1 VRDTASSGPSR
12 PQRPEDYEGLYW
24 TPSARAS
31 PAPPAPRTPS
41 LPQLSPLEFRR
52 HSSSS
57 GSERQGSDGTGNNS
71 NGNRS
76 NGDSSNGN
84 NSSNGGSHTTNGAD
98 SQEEVDNAL
107 LSLLK
112 EGGVKIHS
120 ILLAQADAGV
130 KPNIREWTYT
140 DIQRLPLSQR
150 QEWLLACRQ
159 ELDSLRAR
167 SVYELV
173 SPPPGRKVIKNRWVF
188 DVKTD
193 GRKRAR
199 LVAKGFSQVEGID
212 YDEIFSPVVRY
223 ETVRLILALAAI
235 QRWQMSSVDVKTAF
249 LYGELDEEL
258 YMEQPQGFK
267 VKNHEHK
274 VLRLKRAIYG
284 LKQAALQW
292 WKALDKSMIE
302 IGFRRLKSDAGIF
315 VQDGRNG
322 PKVIVIVYVDDAVFL
337 GPADQD
343 VRHAKAQF
351 MRKWECRDIGPTK
364 EFLRMRLH
372 VHKDFIALEQ
382 KDYLVK
388 VLERFGMQNAKSAMT
403 PLPSGYVPT
412 PNDGPIDEKLR
423 NRYQQLIGSLL
434 YLMLGTRPDI
444 AFAVTKMSQFAANP
458 TQEHF
463 DKALYICRYL
473 VGTADYDLQYKRS
486 GNGLIAYADAD
497 WGSDTNTRRSI
508 SGNLVMLADGA
519 ISWTSKAQKTIALS
533 STEAEYMSISD
544 ASRQL
549 VWIHSLL
556 GELKIPIKS
565 IPLCGDNQGSIFT
578 AANPVTE
585 KRTKHIDI
593 RYHFIREVIDS
604 GIVTLHFVETNN
616 NSADMLTK
624 NLVRDKFL
632 TCRKT
637 LGLRFFSTK

>member
-1 VRDTASSGPSR
+1 
-12 PQRPEDYEGLYW
+12 
-24 TPSARAS
+24 
-31 PAPPAPRTPS
+31 
-41 LPQLSPLEFRR
+41 
-52 HSSSS
+52 
-57 GSERQGSDGTGNNS
+57 
-71 NGNRS
+71 
-76 NGDSSNGN
+76 
-84 NSSNGGSHTTNGAD
+84 
-98 SQEEVDNAL
+98 
-107 LSLLK
+107 
-112 EGGVKIHS
+112 
-120 ILLAQADAGV
+120 
-130 KPNIREWTYT
+130 
-140 DIQRLPLSQR
+140 
-150 QEWLLACRQ
+150 
-159 ELDSLRAR
+159 
-167 SVYELV
+167 
-173 SPPPGRKVIKNRWVF
+173 
-188 DVKTD
+188 
-193 GRKRAR
+193 
-199 LVAKGFSQVEGID
+199 
-212 YDEIFSPVVRY
+212 
-223 ETVRLILALAAI
+223 
-235 QRWQMSSVDVKTAF
+235 
-249 LYGELDEEL
+249 
-258 YMEQPQGFK
+258 
-267 VKNHEHK
+267 
-274 VLRLKRAIYG
+274 
-284 LKQAALQW
+284 
-292 WKALDKSMIE
+292 MIE

-508 SGNLVMLADGA
+508 SENLVMLADGT

-637 LGLRFFSTK
+637 LGLRFFGTK